1 MCFFF
6 RIVIF
11 EVKDVRGTLILV
23 EKCYDFSIKL
33 IFVEEVKMEVVL
45 GCARLLVWRK
55 SNFV

>member
-1 MCFFF
+1 M
-6 RIVIF
+6 
-11 EVKDVRGTLILV
+11 ILV
-23 EKCYDFSIKL
+23 FKL